1 MDAKP
6 PVDMALAMQLL
17 TEAVAAAGKKGKA
30 AVAPRL
36 GIGRS
41 YLSRVLSPNDP
52 CVLSEAVARKVID
65 RFHIIP
71 ECPATLQQQPRS
83 ECLRLS
89 RDAAPTHNP
98 LSMRIWR
105 TCQSCPHKPGEKA

>member
-1 MDAKP
+1 MAAKP
-6 PVDMALAMQLL
+6 PVDTALAMRLL
-17 TEAVAAAGKKGKA
+17 VEAVAAAGKRGKA

-36 GIGRS
+36 GVGRS
-41 YLSRVLSPNDP
+41 YLSRVLSPNDK
-52 CVLSEAVARKVID
+52 CALSEEVARKVID

-83 ECLRLS
+83 ECMRLS

-105 TCQSCPHKPGEKA
+105 TCQTCPHKPGEKV